1 MNKYILVSFALS
13 NLLDYKFKK
22 VGKTY
27 PTFDAAVDAMS
38 KDIAKFIN
46 CTIEQWEY
54 DMGGREEI
62 IENKGEYMCTITNKA
77 KYWKIWELE
86 E

>member
-1 MNKYILVSFALS
+1 MDKKYILISFALS

-27 PTFDAAVDAMS
+27 PTFDSAVDAMV
-38 KDIAKFIN
+38 KDIAKFN
-46 CTIEQWEY
+46 KCTIEEWEE

-62 IENKGEYMCTITNKA
+62 IENGGEYMCTITNKA
-77 KYWKIWELE
+77 KYWKIIEI
-86 E
+86 